1 VAHDKEPTG
10 SNGPRASDRR
20 ATPRLTPTVT
30 LAAIDADTGEPVS
43 VINISEG
50 GLLIQTR
57 NEAEVGDARTLHIRI
72 GSASGSLT
80 LPARVAHVM
89 GVTYDGNPGYL
100 IGLAFLPSMDAEQ
113 RDAIVG
119 ILEQSGR

>member
-1 VAHDKEPTG
+1 MSHDKEPTG
-10 SNGPRASDRR
+10 GNGPHASDRR

-57 NEAEVGDARTLHIRI
+57 DQAEVGDARTLHIRI

-89 GVTYDGNPGYL
+89 RVTYEGNPGYL
-100 IGLAFLPSMDAEQ
+100 IGLAFLPSMAAEQ
-113 RDAIVG
+113 RDAIIE
-119 ILEQSGR
+119 ILESTI